1 MRYKATYGD
10 KQREKQKVRKL
21 EATRNTQEEP
31 QKKDEGHESTATRDV
46 PNSKDETA
54 A

>member
-10 KQREKQKVRKL
+10 KQREKQKLKKVETVRK
-21 EATRNTQEEP
+21 TQEEP
-31 QKKDEGHESTATRDV
+31 QKKDDGRESIETGNL
-46 PNSKDETA
+46 PHSKDETA